1 MLSLEDAIKVK
12 RFYTKNKLVIF
23 GNIVELEF
31 SRYNE
36 LIRQNE
42 ITSPKSV
49 LLISIISSD
58 RSSISLRQFYSVF
71 CSNRFSLG
79 V

>member
-1 MLSLEDAIKVK
+1 MFTLEEAIKVK
-12 RFYTKNKLVIF
+12 RFYTKNKLLIF

-36 LIRQNE
+36 LIRHNE
-42 ITSPKSV
+42 IPSPKSV

-58 RSSISLRQFYSVF
+58 RSSISLRQFYSVI
-71 CSNRFSLG
+71 
-79 V
+79 